1 MQATESNLCHQLLS
15 RLSVRL
21 GHHVN
26 SGRFWY
32 YELTESQAKLFRA
45 VLRHPDMQDALNDWE
60 LEGCVNF
67 YHEHGSVQ
75 VLRY

>member
-21 GHHVN
+21 GKHVD

-32 YELTESQAKLFRA
+32 YELTASQAKLFRE
-45 VLRHPDMQDALNDWE
+45 VLKRPDMQDALNDWE

-67 YHEHGSVQ
+67 YHKRGSVQ
-75 VLRY
+75 ILRY